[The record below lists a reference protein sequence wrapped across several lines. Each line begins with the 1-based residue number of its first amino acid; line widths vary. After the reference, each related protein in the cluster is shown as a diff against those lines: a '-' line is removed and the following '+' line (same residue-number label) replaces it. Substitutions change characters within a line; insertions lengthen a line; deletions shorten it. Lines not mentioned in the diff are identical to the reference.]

1 MRRKSTN
8 SGSNTDLHG
17 LLPVILETVAEGFRT
32 LAQTAHF
39 NNTGDRSLPNT
50 TPLSTATES
59 RRDLSQPLLICD
71 EHSEYI
77 PETQPEFHN
86 DICDTPPNQI
96 SQNPSYVIPT
106 CDTSMAS
113 CISYGLPLSGSHRLT
128 QGLDSCIGDGSRLF
142 DDYTSKVEAYRS
154 AVHLVGQVLNTDFE
168 VVTGL
173 TGAKLPKHP
182 NMVGML

>member
-1 MRRKSTN
+1 MRRKSTD
-8 SGSNTDLHG
+8 SGSNTNLHG

-59 RRDLSQPLLICD
+59 QSDLSQPLLICD
-71 EHSEYI
+71 EHSDYI
-77 PETQPEFHN
+77 PETQPDFHN
-86 DICDTPPNQI
+86 DICDMPPNQI
-96 SQNPSYVIPT
+96 SQHSSLIIPA

-113 CISYGLPLSGSHRLT
+113 CIPDRLPLSGS
-128 QGLDSCIGDGSRLF
+128 QGLGGCIGDGSRLF

-154 AVHLVGQVLNTDFE
+154 AVHLVGQVLNTDYE

-173 TGAKLPKHP
+173 TGAKLPKHS
-182 NMVGML
+182 NLVGML